1 MEFSLRILFENI
13 IFQSIKKWSF
23 NLDAKIRF
31 FLDTHQILTK
41 YQTCRSFPSGRSYV
55 WVVVLLVVTGGK
67 QSQLLL
73 KPTKVELG
81 LQVRVEFDKNFPLIH
96 QKFLGRIISPLEY
109 QWKLGDP
116 SYIENS
122 K

>member
-1 MEFSLRILFENI
+1 MTMSHPHHFEVVLLLF
-13 IFQSIKKWSF
+13 
-23 NLDAKIRF
+23 
-31 FLDTHQILTK
+31 TTK

-55 WVVVLLVVTGGK
+55 WVVV
-67 QSQLLL
+67 L